1 MTGVTRP
8 QQRRK
13 VLVTTPADVF
23 GEIDTGLKANP
34 SRTANMNAVYQFDLS
49 GDDGGQYHIV
59 IKDGAAEAGAGAPDS
74 PNITIS
80 MAGSD
85 FVALREGKLD
95 PTMAFMSGKIKIKGD
110 MGLAMKLQTVLSA

>member
-1 MTGVTRP
+1 
-8 QQRRK
+8 
-13 VLVTTPADVF
+13 VTTPADVF
-23 GEIDTGLKANP
+23 TEINTGLAANP
-34 SRTANMNAVYQFDLS
+34 SRTANMTATYQFDLS

-59 IKDGAAEAGAGAPDS
+59 IKDGTAEAGPGAPEN

-110 MGLAMKLQTVLSA
+110 MGLAMKLQTVLTA